1 MASIGQKER
10 QMSARQSNEME
21 KTPLHSKIE
30 QMLTEARVI
39 LPGAQALLGFQ
50 LAIIFTQSF
59 DKLPVLS
66 KTVHAISVGLLAVSV
81 ILLMAPAAYH
91 RIVYAGEDTTEF
103 HRTGS
108 IMVTASTIPLALGI
122 SGDVFVV
129 MTRIAESTSIGAA
142 VAALVFGGFAAL
154 WYVYPILRRN
164 RSP

>member
-1 MASIGQKER
+1 M
-10 QMSARQSNEME
+10 
-21 KTPLHSKIE
+21 
-30 QMLTEARVI
+30 
-39 LPGAQALLGFQ
+39 
-50 LAIIFTQSF
+50 
-59 DKLPVLS
+59 
-66 KTVHAISVGLLAVSV
+66 HAISVGLLTVSV

-129 MTRIAESTSIGAA
+129 MTKIAESTCIGAA

-154 WYVYPILRRN
+154 WYAYPILRRN